1 LTLGM
6 RKSTRPLGILSISSA
21 AVLWGLNGVIVNM
34 ISLDAF
40 TIAFFRVFL
49 ASLILL
55 PFMVIFRV
63 NDLARITSCWKP
75 LILNGL
81 LLSLGWAFLFASMK
95 LIPIAEAV
103 LLNYLGPV
111 FTAIL
116 SPVILKERIRETSVV
131 ALLMSILG
139 ICLISHE
146 ELIRGVSG
154 DILGII
160 YGLLAGLSY
169 AGFIIVS
176 KKLREGQS
184 SLTMAF
190 YSYVFA
196 AIFLAVISRPMAP
209 SLSTSE
215 WILLLIL
222 SGMNTCSAV
231 TLYLYGLAMVE
242 AHKAVV
248 LTYLEPLSA
257 AIMGAVFLEQLLGP
271 IDILGGALIVIS
283 GYIVAKA

>member
-1 LTLGM
+1 VKDYYDDVEMPGSRLNIRFHGDRGASEQTFIIPFRDGDNIKYFVVRGVMGRQARDEM
-6 RKSTRPLGILSISSA
+6 RH
-21 AVLWGLNGVIVNM
+21 
-34 ISLDAF
+34 DQ
-40 TIAFFRVFL
+40 
-49 ASLILL
+49 
-55 PFMVIFRV
+55 
-63 NDLARITSCWKP
+63 D
-75 LILNGL
+75 NGL
-81 LLSLGWAFLFASMK
+81 GSADQ
-95 LIPIAEAV
+95 IPRG
-103 LLNYLGPV
+103 YLGGAMGRNAIQAEDRRD

-184 SLTMAF
+184 SLTTAF

-222 SGMNTCSAV
+222 SGVNTCSAV

>member
-1 LTLGM
+1 MGENARL
-6 RKSTRPLGILSISSA
+6 LGILSISSA
-21 AVLWGLNGVIVNM
+21 AVIWGLNGVIVNM

-55 PFMVIFRV
+55 PFMVIFRMH
-63 NDLARITSCWKP
+63 DLARIGSCWRL

-81 LLSLGWAFLFASMK
+81 LLSLGWAFLFSSMK

-116 SPVILKERIRETSVV
+116 SPMILKERIGRASVA

-139 ICLISHE
+139 IYLISHE
-146 ELIRGVSG
+146 ELLNGASG

-176 KKLREGQS
+176 KRLREGQS
-184 SLTMAF
+184 SLTTAF

-196 AIFLAVISRPMAP
+196 AVFLAALSRPMAP
-209 SLSTSE
+209 SLSTME
-215 WILLLIL
+215 WTLLLIL
-222 SGMNTCSAV
+222 SSVNTCSAV

-257 AIMGAVFLEQLLGP
+257 AIMGAFFLGQLLGP
-271 IDILGGALIVIS
+271 IDILGGALIVVS
-283 GYIVAKA
+283 GYIVARS

>member
-1 LTLGM
+1 MGENARL
-6 RKSTRPLGILSISSA
+6 LGILSISSA
-21 AVLWGLNGVIVNM
+21 AVIWGLNGVIVNM

-55 PFMVIFRV
+55 PFMVIFRMH
-63 NDLARITSCWKP
+63 DLARIGSCWRL

-81 LLSLGWAFLFASMK
+81 LLSLGWAFLFSSMK

-116 SPVILKERIRETSVV
+116 SPMILKERIGRASVA

-139 ICLISHE
+139 IYLISHE
-146 ELIRGVSG
+146 ELLNGASG

-176 KKLREGQS
+176 KRLREGQS
-184 SLTMAF
+184 SLTTAF

-196 AIFLAVISRPMAP
+196 AVFLAALSRPMAP
-209 SLSTSE
+209 SLSTME
-215 WILLLIL
+215 WTLLLIL
-222 SGMNTCSAV
+222 SSVNTCSAV

-257 AIMGAVFLEQLLGP
+257 AIMGAIFLGQLLGP
-271 IDILGGALIVIS
+271 IDILGGALIVVS
-283 GYIVAKA
+283 GYIVARS

>member
-1 LTLGM
+1 
-6 RKSTRPLGILSISSA
+6 
-21 AVLWGLNGVIVNM
+21 VNM

-55 PFMVIFRV
+55 PFMAVFKMH
-63 NDLARITSCWKP
+63 DLTRIRSCWKP

-116 SPVILKERIRETSVV
+116 SPIILKERIERASVA

-139 ICLISHE
+139 IYLISHE
-146 ELIRGVSG
+146 ELLNGASG

-176 KKLREGQS
+176 KRLRKEQS
-184 SLTMAF
+184 SLTTAF

-196 AIFLAVISRPMAP
+196 AIFLAAMSRPMAP
-209 SLSTSE
+209 SLSTME
-215 WILLLIL
+215 WTLLLIL
-222 SGMNTCSAV
+222 SSVNTCSAV

-257 AIMGAVFLEQLLGP
+257 AIMGAIFLGQLLGP
-271 IDILGGALIVIS
+271 IDILGGALIVVS
-283 GYIVAKA
+283 GYIVARS

>member
-1 LTLGM
+1 M
-6 RKSTRPLGILSISSA
+6 RENARLLGILSISSA
-21 AVLWGLNGVIVNM
+21 AVIWGLNGVIVNM

-55 PFMVIFRV
+55 PFMAVFKMH
-63 NDLARITSCWKP
+63 DLTRIRSCWKP

-116 SPVILKERIRETSVV
+116 SPIILKERIERASVA

-139 ICLISHE
+139 IYLISHE
-146 ELIRGVSG
+146 ELLNGASG

-176 KKLREGQS
+176 KKLRKEQS
-184 SLTMAF
+184 SLTTAF

-196 AIFLAVISRPMAP
+196 AIFLAAMSRPMAP
-209 SLSTSE
+209 SLSTME
-215 WILLLIL
+215 WTLLLIL
-222 SGMNTCSAV
+222 SSVNTCSAV

-257 AIMGAVFLEQLLGP
+257 AIMGAIFLGQLLGP
-271 IDILGGALIVIS
+271 IDILGGALIVVS
-283 GYIVAKA
+283 GYIVARS

>member
-1 LTLGM
+1 MGENARL
-6 RKSTRPLGILSISSA
+6 LGILSISSA
-21 AVLWGLNGVIVNM
+21 AVIWGLNGVIVNM

-55 PFMVIFRV
+55 PFMVIFRMH
-63 NDLARITSCWKP
+63 DLARIGSCWKL

-116 SPVILKERIRETSVV
+116 SPMILKERIGRASVA

-139 ICLISHE
+139 IYLISHE
-146 ELIRGVSG
+146 ELLNGASG

-176 KKLREGQS
+176 KRLREGQS
-184 SLTMAF
+184 SLTTAF

-196 AIFLAVISRPMAP
+196 AVFLAALSRPMAP
-209 SLSTSE
+209 SLSTME
-215 WILLLIL
+215 WTLLLIL
-222 SGMNTCSAV
+222 SSVNTCSAV

-257 AIMGAVFLEQLLGP
+257 AIMGAFFLGQLLGP
-271 IDILGGALIVIS
+271 IDILGGALIVVS
-283 GYIVAKA
+283 GYIVARS

>member
-1 LTLGM
+1 M
-6 RKSTRPLGILSISSA
+6 RENARLLGILSISSA
-21 AVLWGLNGVIVNM
+21 AVIWGLNGVIVNM

-55 PFMVIFRV
+55 PFMAVFKMH
-63 NDLARITSCWKP
+63 DLTRIRSCWKP

-116 SPVILKERIRETSVV
+116 SPMILKERIGRASVA

-139 ICLISHE
+139 IYLISHE
-146 ELIRGVSG
+146 ELLNGASG

-176 KKLREGQS
+176 KRLREEQS
-184 SLTMAF
+184 SLTTAF

-196 AIFLAVISRPMAP
+196 AVFLAAMSRPMAP
-209 SLSTSE
+209 SLSTME
-215 WILLLIL
+215 WMLLLIL
-222 SGMNTCSAV
+222 SGVNTCSAV

-257 AIMGAVFLEQLLGP
+257 AIMGAIFLGQLLGP
-271 IDILGGALIVIS
+271 IDILGGALIVVS
-283 GYIVAKA
+283 GYIVARS

>member
-1 LTLGM
+1 MKENARL
-6 RKSTRPLGILSISSA
+6 LGILSISSA
-21 AVLWGLNGVIVNM
+21 AVIWGLNGVIVNM

-55 PFMVIFRV
+55 PFMAVFKMH
-63 NDLARITSCWKP
+63 DLTRIRSCWKP

-116 SPVILKERIRETSVV
+116 SPIILKERIERASVA

-139 ICLISHE
+139 IYLISHE
-146 ELIRGVSG
+146 ELLNGASG

-176 KKLREGQS
+176 KRLRKEQS
-184 SLTMAF
+184 SLTTAF

-196 AIFLAVISRPMAP
+196 AIFLAAMSRPMAP
-209 SLSTSE
+209 SLSTME
-215 WILLLIL
+215 WTLLLIL
-222 SGMNTCSAV
+222 SSVNTCSAV

-257 AIMGAVFLEQLLGP
+257 AIMGAIFLGQLLGP
-271 IDILGGALIVIS
+271 IDILGGALIVVS
-283 GYIVAKA
+283 GYIVARS

>member
-1 LTLGM
+1 M
-6 RKSTRPLGILSISSA
+6 RENARLLGILSISSA
-21 AVLWGLNGVIVNM
+21 AVIWGLNGVIVNM

-55 PFMVIFRV
+55 PFMAVFKMH
-63 NDLARITSCWKP
+63 DLTRIRSCWKP

-116 SPVILKERIRETSVV
+116 SPIILKERIERASVA

-139 ICLISHE
+139 IYLISHE
-146 ELIRGVSG
+146 ELLNGASG

-176 KKLREGQS
+176 KRLRKEQS
-184 SLTMAF
+184 SLTTAF

-196 AIFLAVISRPMAP
+196 AIFLAAISRPMAP
-209 SLSTSE
+209 SLSTME
-215 WILLLIL
+215 WTLLLIL
-222 SGMNTCSAV
+222 SSVNTCSAV

-257 AIMGAVFLEQLLGP
+257 AIMGAIFLGQLLGP
-271 IDILGGALIVIS
+271 IDILGGALIVVS
-283 GYIVAKA
+283 GYIVARS

>member
-1 LTLGM
+1 MGENARL
-6 RKSTRPLGILSISSA
+6 LGILSISSA
-21 AVLWGLNGVIVNM
+21 AVIWGLNGVIVNM

-55 PFMVIFRV
+55 PFMAIFKMY
-63 NDLARITSCWKP
+63 DLTRIKSCWKP

-116 SPVILKERIRETSVV
+116 SPIILKERIGRASVA

-139 ICLISHE
+139 IYLISHE
-146 ELIRGVSG
+146 ELLNGASG

-176 KKLREGQS
+176 KRLREEQS
-184 SLTMAF
+184 SLTTAF

-196 AIFLAVISRPMAP
+196 AVFLAAMSRPMAP
-209 SLSTSE
+209 SLSTME
-215 WILLLIL
+215 WMLLLIL
-222 SGMNTCSAV
+222 SSVNTCSAV

-257 AIMGAVFLEQLLGP
+257 AIMGAIFLGQLLGP
-271 IDILGGALIVIS
+271 IDILGGALIVVS
-283 GYIVAKA
+283 GYIVARS